1 MSETAENRGTLGTRK
16 LSLLH
21 RMKQI
26 AMICFVVLFSVF
38 SINANATDPDISVND
53 TGTGMC
59 VYDVLDTYSGTAG
72 LKARWEPNEIDLYW
86 YSDDTQI
93 TNVQSSANS
102 CDYAGGLTV
111 PSTPPTKTG
120 YAFNGWTVRGLPD
133 GYTRLEYLESY
144 SESGS
149 GTGQYIDTGKTLNS
163 TKNDVEM
170 VFQGTSVLTSFFG
183 ARAATTSRAFTFAS
197 GQGVWRVGWGS
208 STPYTTTPS
217 DRDKHLLSI
226 EHTNGVFKIDGVTIY
241 TGGSASFTTPTTATL
256 FAIHA
261 TSSTTLYYSSVRI
274 FSYRLFENGVLVQNF
289 IPARRNSDSVLG
301 MYDTVSKTFFTNAGT
316 GTFTA
321 GPDVN

>member
-1 MSETAENRGTLGTRK
+1 MSKTAENRRTLGMRK

-26 AMICFVVLFSVF
+26 AMICFAVLFSVF
-38 SINANATDPDISVND
+38 SISAEATDPDISVND

-93 TNVQSSANS
+93 TNVSNSANS
-102 CDYAGGLTV
+102 CSYAGGLTV
-111 PSTPPTKTG
+111 PATPTKTG
-120 YAFNGWTVRGLPD
+120 YTFNGWKVRGLPD

-144 SESGS
+144 E
-149 GTGQYIDTGKTLNS
+149 GQYIDTGKRLYSAKSDVKMIFQIPPVVQGGHLFGGRSS
-163 TKNDVEM
+163 TSGNVY
-170 VFQGTSVLTSFFG
+170 
-183 ARAATTSRAFTFAS
+183 TFAA
-197 GQGVWRVGWGS
+197 GEGVWRVGWGS
-208 STPYTTTPS
+208 SSPYTTTPY
-217 DRDKHLLSI
+217 DKNKHLLSI

-241 TGGSASFTTPTTATL
+241 TGGSASFSTPSAATATL

-261 TSSTTLYYSSVRI
+261 TTSTQLYYGTVRI
-274 FSYRLFENGVLVQNF
+274 FSYRLFENGELVQDF

-301 MYDTVSKTFFTNAGT
+301 MYDTVSKTFFTNAGS

-321 GPDVN
+321 GPVVN